1 MNTEVLK
8 RISKLQN
15 SVATLMRDKRFKS
28 FLSTLYSLG
37 ASVVVLGALFKIQHW
52 PGAGFMLAAGLITEA
67 LIFFIY
73 AFEPSDDAA
82 HHTDMPLTITHERS
96 EALIP
101 ANLDNNGE
109 DVSHTSH
116 VRAETLIPTGEVQE
130 HISGRAS
137 LSLSRFDKMLE
148 EAAITPDVFFKL
160 GEGMKKLGETTETM
174 NSMVDVSA
182 ASIKYMETIRKAD
195 KSLEQTAK
203 SYELIISNATAKT
216 AINSKSIAHSLSNV
230 ESGAKEFEQQMSSL
244 NKNLSALNTVYKLQK
259 KGADEILKEQAES
272 AAESKIYREQ
282 IKELNKNL
290 SALNHLYSNMLSAVK
305 TK

>member
-8 RISKLQN
+8 PVSRLKD

-82 HHTDMPLTITHERS
+82 QHADMPLTIAHERS
-96 EALIP
+96 DILLP
-101 ANLDNNGE
+101 
-109 DVSHTSH
+109 V
-116 VRAETLIPTGEVQE
+116 GEVRE
-130 HISGRAS
+130 HSPGIPS
-137 LSLSRFDKMLE
+137 LSLSKFDKMLE

-203 SYELIISNATAKT
+203 SYELVISNVTAKT
-216 AINSKSIAHSLSNV
+216 AVNYKSIANSLSNV
-230 ESGAKEFEQQMSSL
+230 ETGAKEFEQQMSSL

-272 AAESKIYREQ
+272 AAESRIYREQ

-290 SALNHLYSNMLSAVK
+290 AALNHLYSNMLSAVK
-305 TK
+305 TR